1 MSKVVK
7 GVSRAVSKVASGVKN
22 VVKKVASSKIGK
34 IALIAAAVYFG
45 GAALMG
51 AVGGASAGTGIAGTL
66 SGALSGAGAGI
77 SSAWSGLTGALGAG
91 SLSGAASSLGSGFT
105 GAYSAGMSA
114 VAPELATAVGSAG
127 ASGAGSG
134 VMANG
139 LPINPSAAQ
148 IDKYLLNAGQSASNA
163 GTGFSGMI
171 GKAMAS
177 PYTIPALI
185 NTGGQLIGG
194 AMQGIGA
201 QKQYE
206 QQKQDQLNLAAAER
220 DRYNRNIG
228 TRLFGG

>member
-34 IALIAAAVYFG
+34 IALAAAAIYFG

-66 SGALSGAGAGI
+66 SGAISGAGAGI
-77 SSAWSGLTGALGAG
+77 SSEWSGLTGALGAG

-105 GAYSAGMSA
+105 GAYGAGMSA
-114 VAPELATAVGSAG
+114 VAPQLATAMGGAG
-127 ASGAGSG
+127 AGAAGAGAAPMATYAVPGAKTATGLNLLGADAASSG
-134 VMANG
+134 
-139 LPINPSAAQ
+139 I
-148 IDKYLLNAGQSASNA
+148 
-163 GTGFSGMI
+163 I
-171 GKAMAS
+171 GKMMAS
-177 PYTIPALI
+177 PYTAPALI
-185 NTGGQLIGG
+185 SGGTQLIGG
-194 AMQGIGA
+194 AMQGYGA

-206 QQKQDQLNLAAAER
+206 QQKQDQLDLEAAAR